1 MTLREYLLK
10 CFPDRA
16 VPSLG
21 RLNIKKKMGGKLTDW
36 HYAVVF
42 NHEPNVA
49 TMLRVNYRLVFPD
62 HPAARR
68 IRILDAYRL
77 PASHS
82 QWMYVAKGEKDF
94 APFGDLI
101 KLAIEKFDEQD

>member
-1 MTLREYLLK
+1 MTLREYLLER
-10 CFPDRA
+10 FSDRA

-21 RLNIKKKMGGKLTDW
+21 RLNVKKKVRGGLTDW

-49 TMLRVNYRLVFPD
+49 AMLRVNYRLVFPD
-62 HPAARR
+62 HPAAKR
-68 IRILDAYRL
+68 IRILDAHLL

-82 QWMYVAKGEKDF
+82 QWMFVAANEEDF
-94 APFGDLI
+94 ALFGDLI
-101 KLAIEKFDEQD
+101 ERAIEKFDE